1 MVESSVEVLKNAN
14 VGHSE
19 RGRCIM
25 EGDKP
30 IDMQHEEEMAKQA
43 GACMRATGIMR
54 IEKGV
59 NTILSILTKPIIYGK
74 EI

>member
-1 MVESSVEVLKNAN
+1 
-14 VGHSE
+14 
-19 RGRCIM
+19 M
-25 EGDKP
+25 EDKP

-59 NTILSILTKPIIYGK
+59 NTILSILTKPYMERKDNGTI
-74 EI
+74 

>member
-1 MVESSVEVLKNAN
+1 
-14 VGHSE
+14 
-19 RGRCIM
+19 M
-25 EGDKP
+25 EDKP

-59 NTILSILTKPIIYGK
+59 NTILSILTKPYGK
-74 EI
+74 ER